1 MKSSFQMTDQQERT
15 RLNNI
20 RIREWAKHGSEQKQ
34 AELFAELPF
43 HNDVQPSLE
52 APRRNLP
59 AELELEMPQI
69 ERQLIAEA
77 RALTAAERE
86 EERERRIQE
95 TLRDLRI
102 ARRRRREW
110 EDARPR
116 LT

>member
-20 RIREWAKHGSEQKQ
+20 RIREWAKQGSEQKL
-34 AELFAELPF
+34 AELFSELPF
-43 HNDVQPSLE
+43 HNVQPSLE

-59 AELELEMPQI
+59 AELELEMPRV

-110 EDARPR
+110 EDARSR